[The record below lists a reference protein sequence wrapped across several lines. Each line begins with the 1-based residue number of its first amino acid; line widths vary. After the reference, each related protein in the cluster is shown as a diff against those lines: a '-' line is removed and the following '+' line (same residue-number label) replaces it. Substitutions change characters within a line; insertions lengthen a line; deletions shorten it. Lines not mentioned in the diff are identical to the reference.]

1 MKALAITAI
10 IITAAGIITTLVGAL
25 FKLEH
30 LPGAGMVLSLGML
43 AEVVGVILLAI
54 YFIRRAKKYHQ

>member
-1 MKALAITAI
+1 MKSLVITAI
-10 IITAAGIITTLVGAL
+10 ILTAAGIITTLVGAL

-30 LPGAGMVLSLGML
+30 LPGAAMMLGL
-43 AEVVGVILLAI
+43 GILGEVVGVILLAI